1 MPKLILATLVML
13 SATAC
18 ATFEGPQ
25 VSRDYTGS
33 VNGCPGLTGV
43 SAIYSRSAPGLPVR
57 CGPQTV
63 SPVTY
68 R

>member
-1 MPKLILATLVML
+1 MPKLILAPLALL
-13 SATAC
+13 SLTAC
-18 ATFEGPQ
+18 MSTQGPQ
-25 VSRDYTGS
+25 VSRDYIGS
-33 VNGCPGLTGV
+33 VDVCPGLTGV